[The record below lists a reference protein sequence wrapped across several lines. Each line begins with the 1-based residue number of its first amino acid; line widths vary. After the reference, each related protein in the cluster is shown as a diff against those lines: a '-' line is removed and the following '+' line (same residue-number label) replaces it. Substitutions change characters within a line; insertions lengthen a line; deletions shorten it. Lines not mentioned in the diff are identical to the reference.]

1 MFTLGNVDDHEP
13 LKQGKFLEN
22 IKGKLCADKGN
33 IRQVCLKIS
42 FLTVFGLL
50 RGKSNMKNLLMS
62 IADKILLR
70 RRALIETVNDE
81 LKNIVQIEHSRHR
94 SFSNFIVNSSS
105 AIAVYCFFEK
115 KLAIDV
121 NFVNDEQF
129 SIF

>member
-50 RGKSNMKNLLMS
+50 PVSYTHLTLPTNR
-62 IADKILLR
+62 
-70 RRALIETVNDE
+70 EV
-81 LKNIVQIEHSRHR
+81 
-94 SFSNFIVNSSS
+94 
-105 AIAVYCFFEK
+105 
-115 KLAIDV
+115 
-121 NFVNDEQF
+121 
-129 SIF
+129 